1 MTSKILLGA
10 SSKRTT
16 KDLLFDDP
24 SSESTISTMTWAA
37 ATSRVWPPG
46 ESDGRIFQYNIIGK
60 AISRQKIEYS
70 QAWAI
75 CNYSW
80 SFEFSSWSFDLY
92 SSRSLICRFV
102 SQSSRW
108 CFRFASYSLFRVARD
123 SSSRLA
129 IRAFYCSKVFRL
141 STVLYKAWD
150 FKKDRLTTS
159 CNIQGKTGQTSP
171 ITRGRQVAAED
182 SPWYIWSSIAYSQQ
196 ASLHCL

>member
-37 ATSRVWPPG
+37 ATSRVCSLG
-46 ESDGRIFQYNIIGK
+46 EPDGRIFQGIIINK
-60 AISRQKIEYS
+60 AILRQKIRYS

-75 CNYSW
+75 CKCSW
-80 SFEFSSWSFDLY
+80 SFEFSSRSFDLS
-92 SSRSLICRFV
+92 SSRPLIYRFM

-108 CFRFASYSLFRVARD
+108 CFKFASYSLFQAARD

-129 IRAFYCSKVFRL
+129 IRAFCCPKVFRL

-150 FKKDRLTTS
+150 FKKDRLATS
-159 CNIQGKTGQTSP
+159 CNIQGK
-171 ITRGRQVAAED
+171 ID
-182 SPWYIWSSIAYSQQ
+182 
-196 ASLHCL
+196 